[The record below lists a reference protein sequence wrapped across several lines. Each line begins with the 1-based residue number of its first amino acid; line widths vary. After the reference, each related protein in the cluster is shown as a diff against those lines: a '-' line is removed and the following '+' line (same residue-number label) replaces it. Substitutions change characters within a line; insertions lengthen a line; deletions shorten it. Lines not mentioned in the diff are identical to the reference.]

1 MDFIDPTNENPR
13 LSQDTPLNPHSNA
26 ESREEDFTMLIKS
39 GIVSHN
45 TPLEQLKHQ
54 DHSSTT
60 PDDMTTEEPSSV
72 VISRL
77 KARHDL
83 HLPPF
88 KSLVITAPPP
98 NLLLTPPD
106 DTDPFFWKPLTR
118 FATFTLSRTFPFPRT
133 ASLSPGEDPS
143 SHTSSAENC
152 ASESDIENAAPEPSR
167 HQSPPGFMN
176 PQTKGDTQSP
186 SNVQDCNRYGESAWL
201 QESVEVVGKQSI
213 WITLEMG

>member
-1 MDFIDPTNENPR
+1 MDLIDPTNDNPR
-13 LSQDTPLNPHSNA
+13 LSQDTPLNPQSTA
-26 ESREEDFTMLIKS
+26 ENHKVDFTMLIKS
-39 GIVSHN
+39 DIVSHN
-45 TPLEQLKHQ
+45 TPLERLTHQ

-60 PDDMTTEEPSSV
+60 PDDMTTEEPSSA

-88 KSLVITAPPP
+88 RSLVINAPPP

-106 DTDPFFWKPLTR
+106 DTDPIFWKPFTR

-143 SHTSSAENC
+143 SQTSSAENP

-167 HQSPPGFMN
+167 PQSPPGFMN
-176 PQTKGDTQSP
+176 PQTEGDTQSP
-186 SNVQDCNRYGESAWL
+186 SNVQDCDRFEGSPWL
-201 QESVEVVGKQSI
+201 QESVEVVGK
-213 WITLEMG
+213 